1 MKYDF
6 DTVTDRKNTNSLKW
20 DVAENELP
28 MWVADMDF
36 KTAPEIISA
45 IEKRVQN
52 GIFGYSII
60 PDEWYDAYIN
70 WWKNRHG
77 ITFDREEL
85 VFSAG
90 VIPTLSSSVRRL
102 TAPNENVLVLTP
114 VYNMFFN
121 SIKNNGR
128 NVLKC
133 PLDYIDG
140 EYKINWE
147 QLESC
152 LSQPQ
157 TSLMFMCNPQN
168 PAGKIWDKETLARIG
183 ELAYKNNVVVISDEI
198 HCDLTDPNCN
208 YVPFASASDICRE
221 NSITCIA
228 PTKAFNIAGIQTSAA
243 YIPNRSLRW
252 KIWRQLNTDE
262 VGEPNVFAVQAA
274 VAAFNEGGEWLDEL
288 RQYIY
293 ENKLA
298 VKDYLEKNIP
308 QIKLVPSEATYLLW
322 LDCTSLKMDSME
334 LAKHIR
340 KTTGLYLSN
349 GTQYGGEGFL
359 RMNIACPKTL
369 LNDGLERLRK
379 AVNCV

>member
-1 MKYDF
+1 
-6 DTVTDRKNTNSLKW
+6 
-20 DVAENELP
+20 
-28 MWVADMDF
+28 
-36 KTAPEIISA
+36 
-45 IEKRVQN
+45 
-52 GIFGYSII
+52 
-60 PDEWYDAYIN
+60 
-70 WWKNRHG
+70 
-77 ITFDREEL
+77 
-85 VFSAG
+85 
-90 VIPTLSSSVRRL
+90 
-102 TAPNENVLVLTP
+102 
-114 VYNMFFN
+114 
-121 SIKNNGR
+121 
-128 NVLKC
+128 
-133 PLDYIDG
+133 
-140 EYKINWE
+140 
-147 QLESC
+147 
-152 LSQPQ
+152 
-157 TSLMFMCNPQN
+157 MFMCNPQN

>member
-133 PLDYIDG
+133 PLEYIDG
-140 EYKINWE
+140 EYTINWE

-198 HCDLTDPNCN
+198 HCDLTDPNCT

-298 VKDYLEKNIP
+298 VKAYLEKNIP

-322 LDCTSLKMDSME
+322 LDCTALKMDSRE

-379 AVNCV
+379 AVNCL

>member
-133 PLDYIDG
+133 PLEYIDG

-349 GTQYGGEGFL
+349 GAQYGGEGFL

>member
-36 KTAPEIISA
+36 RTAPEIISA

-60 PDEWYDAYIN
+60 PNEWYDAYIN
-70 WWKNRHG
+70 WWKKRHG
-77 ITFDREEL
+77 ITFDKEEL

-114 VYNMFFN
+114 VYNMFYN

-147 QLESC
+147 RLESC

-168 PAGKIWDKETLARIG
+168 PVGKIWDKGTLARIG
-183 ELAYKNNVVVISDEI
+183 ELAYKSNVVVISDEI
-198 HCDLTDPNCN
+198 HCDLTDPNCT

-298 VKDYLEKNIP
+298 VRAYLEKNIP

-322 LDCTSLKMDSME
+322 LDCTSLKMDSRE

-349 GTQYGGEGFL
+349 GAQYGGEGFL

-379 AVNCV
+379 AVNCL